1 MSSLPPADCP
11 LPTHSLPMP
20 IFVPL
25 IPFIRRRRRQP
36 RAVAPAALMLVA
48 AEYQEGVWV
57 RLTFDRPIDIS
68 AMNGS
73 AITVDDGPLSG
84 TLWVGLEFSGT
95 LIGQATVQI
104 ELDPYDP
111 SSSAQ
116 TLLNGAAGNGI
127 VASEGGGTWGG
138 VTNVALPFP

>member
-1 MSSLPPADCP
+1 
-11 LPTHSLPMP
+11 MP
-20 IFVPL
+20 ITVPL

-36 RAVAPAALMLVA
+36 RAVAPAALMLIA

-84 TLWVGLEFSGT
+84 SLWVGLEFSGT
-95 LIGQATVQI
+95 LIGPVTVQI
-104 ELDPYDP
+104 ELGPYDP
-111 SSSAQ
+111 SSSVE

>member
-1 MSSLPPADCP
+1 
-11 LPTHSLPMP
+11 MP
-20 IFVPL
+20 ITVPL

-84 TLWVGLEFSGT
+84 TLWVGLEVSGT
-95 LIGQATVQI
+95 LIGPATVQI
-104 ELDPYDP
+104 ELEPYDP

-116 TLLNGAAGNGI
+116 TLLNAAAGTGI
-127 VASEGGGTWGG
+127 VAVGDAAAWAG
-138 VTNVALPFP
+138 VSDVELPFP